1 MGLDIGVT
9 EGGGVAVAVGVDVGV
24 TLIVGEGVS
33 VIVDVGSDDIGSC
46 GIVTNGSDV
55 LISA

>member
-1 MGLDIGVT
+1 MGIDVGVT
-9 EGGGVAVAVGVDVGV
+9 AGGDVAVAFGVDVGV
-24 TLIVGEGVS
+24 IVG
-33 VIVDVGSDDIGSC
+33 VGSDDIGSC